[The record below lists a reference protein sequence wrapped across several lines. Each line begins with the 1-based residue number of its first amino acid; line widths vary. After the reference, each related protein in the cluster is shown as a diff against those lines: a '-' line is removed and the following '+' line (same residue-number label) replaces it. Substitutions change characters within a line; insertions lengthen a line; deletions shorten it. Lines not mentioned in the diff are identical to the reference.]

1 MLKKR
6 RSSSHRPRHTPRSGE
21 GGYIRRSQR
30 DDNGGSGGY
39 EDGNSNSKEMG
50 VVRQTSL
57 AMQPQATPMPLDR
70 ILLETTSAAE
80 LKMNL
85 DMLASEIVQHVD
97 NSYHLSPVPGP
108 RNVGPL
114 LAQAGYASLSS
125 KSTSGAP
132 AAAGAGT
139 GVGGATAEEIA
150 RLLHD
155 ERSRRMVVRHLISW
169 FVLGR
174 IGLSAAR
181 DGGVCLLPEYIAALA
196 GKFPAVEKVPR
207 SREGSSFVSSFLI
220 LLLLPIEIFLLHP
233 ILFWFTGRDRLT

>member
-1 MLKKR
+1 
-6 RSSSHRPRHTPRSGE
+6 
-21 GGYIRRSQR
+21 
-30 DDNGGSGGY
+30 
-39 EDGNSNSKEMG
+39 
-50 VVRQTSL
+50 
-57 AMQPQATPMPLDR
+57 MPLDR
-70 ILLETTSAAE
+70 ILLETTSPAE

-97 NSYHLSPVPGP
+97 NSYHFSPVPGP

-125 KSTSGAP
+125 PSKSTSGTS
-132 AAAGAGT
+132 AAAGSPAGT